1 MSKSVRFESEWE
13 QAGFVKLPRPV
24 LYHPELSQ
32 GAKLLYAALAGHAW
46 EDEAC
51 WPGQEGLAV
60 NLGAAVSTV
69 RRWTRE
75 LEQAGLIAV
84 EQRGMHLTNRY
95 VLLSHSPMSVPDRSR
110 VSGQDRPPMSDEVE
124 AEGIETES
132 NSCDEVE
139 EVFAHYLSAFPNKRQ
154 KKADEG
160 QRKVIRNALK
170 VATAD
175 ELKRCIDACACSD
188 WHQRR
193 GEHENRAGGKHNSLS
208 LILAPKSRGANYPS
222 GRTQREQIDYWLA
235 RESKGGMSG
244 EERERRI
251 EEWVE
256 ARNIYANG
264 EGPDPGATPWEKEST
279 E

>member
-1 MSKSVRFESEWE
+1 MSVQALSWVIEKSESTRGARCVMFAIANHADEYGGNCWASVE
-13 QAGFVKLPRPV
+13 TLAR
-24 LYHPELSQ
+24 ESRLSERGTQ
-32 GAKLLYAALAGHAW
+32 YALRQLIESG
-46 EDEAC
+46 
-51 WPGQEGLAV
+51 
-60 NLGAAVSTV
+60 
-69 RRWTRE
+69 E
-75 LEQAGLIAV
+75 LEQTGESPFGTRVYRI
-84 EQRGMHLTNRY
+84 RGVQETTGG
-95 VLLSHSPMSVPDRSR
+95 VQEPAEI
-110 VSGQDRPPMSDEVE
+110 VSEVAPKPSLE
-124 AEGIETES
+124 PSKES

-256 ARNIYANG
+256 ARNRYANG